1 MSDALLSLSRLSRHF
16 GGLRALEDV
25 ELEAHDGEILGLIGP
40 NGAGK
45 STLFN
50 CLSGHLAVSSGRIRF
65 GDRDVTRLPAARRAR
80 LGMART
86 FQLGKAFQSM
96 TVRENVAAGLGI
108 AAYGS
113 FWRSIA
119 GRASGGE
126 CDRRRDAILE
136 RFDLMQQAATRVRE
150 LPMGIQRRV
159 EVARAFATGPR
170 LLLLDEPAAGLTHGE
185 AEAFAGM
192 VRGVRD
198 AGVTVVVIEHN
209 MTFAMQLAERMYV
222 LVHGRVIA
230 EGPPDAVREDPAV
243 IAAYLG

>member
-1 MSDALLSLSRLSRHF
+1 MSDALLALSGLSRRF

-25 ELEAHDGEILGLIGP
+25 DLEAREGEILGLIGP

-50 CLSGHLAVSSGRIRF
+50 CLSGHLAVSAGRIRF
-65 GDRDVTRLPAARRAR
+65 AGRDVTRLAAARRAR

-113 FWRSIA
+113 FWRSLA
-119 GRASGGE
+119 GRASGGAR
-126 CDRRRDAILE
+126 DRRSNAILE
-136 RFDLMQQAATRVRE
+136 RFDLRSQAGARVRE
-150 LPMGIQRRV
+150 LPMGVQRRV
-159 EVARAFATGPR
+159 EAARAFATGPR

-198 AGVTVVVIEHN
+198 AGVTIIVIEHN
-209 MTFAMQLAERMYV
+209 MTFAMRLAERMYV
-222 LVHGRVIA
+222 LVDGRIIA
-230 EGPPDAVREDPAV
+230 EGPPEAVRADPAV
-243 IAAYLG
+243 VDAYLG

>member
-25 ELEAHDGEILGLIGP
+25 ELEARDGEILGLIGP

-126 CDRRRDAILE
+126 CDPRRDAILE
-136 RFDLMQQAATRVRE
+136 RFDLMQQAASRVRE

>member
-136 RFDLMQQAATRVRE
+136 RFDLMQQAASRVRE

>member
-1 MSDALLSLSRLSRHF
+1 MSDALLRLSQLSRHF

-25 ELEAHDGEILGLIGP
+25 ELEARDGEILGLIGP

-50 CLSGHLAVSSGRIRF
+50 CLSGHLAVSSGHIRF

-136 RFDLMQQAATRVRE
+136 RFDLTQQAASRVRE